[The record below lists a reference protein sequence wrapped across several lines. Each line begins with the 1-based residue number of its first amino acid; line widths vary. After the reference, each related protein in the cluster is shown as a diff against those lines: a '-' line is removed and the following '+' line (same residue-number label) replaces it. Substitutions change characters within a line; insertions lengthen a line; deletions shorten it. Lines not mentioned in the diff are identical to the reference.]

1 MDGKVGE
8 WRYFD
13 EYGNLTQVAN
23 YKNDKAEGK
32 VVDYY
37 PWGAVEGEY
46 YYKDD
51 KLEGIHKTYYGHAQL
66 KRIGYFEDGESNGVW
81 KSFYPDGTIKTESYY
96 LNGEIKGAYKYYT
109 VNGKLDRV
117 DYYKDGF
124 LQGVVCYD
132 TSESIMSESQF
143 EDGIGVGASIKSDK
157 SEIVSRLLTK
167 VRSLQ
172 SEVNAFST
180 SQGKMTRNKI
190 NSSLEDF
197 EAKVDKALEYVELIR
212 DSESEITSLNEQ
224 LKALLRIAPLGIP
237 LDLMSGYEART

>member
-1 MDGKVGE
+1 MLETAEMSRLTVAAPVGKLEEVIRACTNLE
-8 WRYFD
+8 CIHIE
-13 EYGNLTQVAN
+13 EYG
-23 YKNDKAEGK
+23 
-32 VVDYY
+32 
-37 PWGAVEGEY
+37 
-46 YYKDD
+46 
-51 KLEGIHKTYYGHAQL
+51 
-66 KRIGYFEDGESNGVW
+66 R
-81 KSFYPDGTIKTESYY
+81 
-96 LNGEIKGAYKYYT
+96 
-109 VNGKLDRV
+109 
-117 DYYKDGF
+117 
-124 LQGVVCYD
+124 
-132 TSESIMSESQF
+132 F

-237 LDLMSGYEART
+237 LDLMSGYEGVEIYLAETAKSSKARDVFSDIIADIELKVAKGIIAVACRPKDLSLIHI